1 MRRFLAG
8 VGIILMIIV
17 AFLIVG
23 TIDYNALGLSCS
35 GC

>member
-1 MRRFLAG
+1 MKRFL
-8 VGIILMIIV
+8 VGAAILLGLIAV
-17 AFLIVG
+17 FLIVG